1 MIDDSEPATGGF
13 SKVGTWVYTSGI
25 ASNFF
30 GGDQTRAD
38 APFAGKGV
46 SWLFSSL
53 TTTCDTDNDGI
64 ANSLDLDSDGDN
76 CPDAIEGGA
85 AFTSAN
91 ITPAGALTGTVS
103 SAAATLGIPTIANT
117 GQTIGTSQSATVQ
130 DAACPVTPT
139 ITISSPKNTTVYT
152 ANPPISGT
160 ATSGASVT
168 VSGPNGQSCVT
179 TASAAGSW
187 SCTSMTFAPGPQ
199 TVTAVAGN
207 ALGVSNTVTSSF
219 TYVQPLDS
227 DSDSVADFDDL
238 DDDND
243 GILDSAECPENLSVL
258 WNGAN
263 TVNPF
268 GYDQTNSALGGV
280 FSAPQNFT
288 AAPGLT
294 LTSAPVNNNF
304 AYTISNITSTNLA
317 QAIANNQ
324 YVEYTFST
332 QALNA
337 YLSRLYVAR
346 TVISS
351 GAYNLGVAY
360 SSDNFA
366 TSTLLVSS
374 FPMPTVAT
382 NYFIDVPD
390 IELAA
395 NKTHKIRYYFFGATG
410 TLDFDDFSVLAKRC
424 DTDGD
429 NVANFLD
436 LDSDGDGCPDA
447 IEGGAAFTTANL
459 VSSTLANGSTG
470 QNLCSTTACVGSTSA
485 TMGVPTIAG
494 TGQTNGVSQL
504 SAINGCLDADADGF
518 ADFEDLDDD
527 NDGIVDT
534 AEMACENVTNGNF
547 SATTN
552 WLFSDPGVAVRTSD
566 NLLAIAIDNDATYIA
581 SSKVLTVNNV
591 PINFRA
597 GQTYNFSF
605 DSRNANPTSTTK
617 GITFAFV
624 LIDGSNN
631 IVQTIET
638 YRTRVGQAG
647 NVPVTS
653 STFSTF
659 STSLVAG
666 GTGSYRLALTWDTN
680 EAQSGPG
687 DDIEIDNV
695 SIKYCD
701 TDGDGLANNLDL
713 DSDGD
718 GCPDALEGGA
728 AFTTAAITP
737 AGALTGTISSAT
749 ATLGIPTQAG
759 TGQTI
764 GTSQDAL
771 VQDAACPQPDSD
783 GDGITDNN
791 DLDDDNDGI
800 LDIYED
806 CSASLATS
814 EFQGTFGFTDA
825 CRASTSPVSNYV
837 FACQATATGNYSI
850 LKGSLVSGWGNPAFQ
865 IINGHTTASPSDAF
879 MWINGGDT
887 QGVFYAGSFTVTAA
901 NTYNFGA
908 WTANMIKAG
917 QNLALP
923 NVGVRVVNATT
934 SAVVSSTTSGNL
946 PEGGSW
952 QKIGSTVTLQP
963 GVYRL
968 EFYNISTSTL
978 GNDFGVDDIFV
989 TLTTCN
995 NDPDGDGI
1003 VNRLDLDTDGDGC
1016 PDALEGGA
1024 AFTTANLVST
1034 TLANGS
1040 TGQNLCSTTA
1050 CIDANGVP
1058 TLANG
1063 GQSVG
1068 TSQKAGVQDTACP
1081 QVDSDNDGIGDYA
1094 DLDDDND
1101 GILDIYENC
1110 TASLVTNESQGT
1122 FGFTTVCRPSTSTV
1136 SSNYVYACPNTADAQ
1151 YQIISGVVPANSA
1164 NSAFQLFN
1172 GHTTGTP
1179 TDAYMWVN
1187 GSTSAGIFYSGSFT
1201 VTAGGSYNYGGWVA
1215 NALKA
1220 GNNFSLPNLG
1230 FRIVNATTN
1239 AVLNTTSSG
1248 DIPEGGIWQKGQG
1261 TVILQP
1267 GVYRLEAF
1275 NNSTGAI
1282 GNDFALDDIFVTPTT
1297 CNNDIDGDGI
1307 VNRLDLD
1314 TDGDGCPDA
1323 IEGGAAFTTANLVSA
1338 TLANGS
1344 TGKNLCSTTACVD
1357 ANGVP
1362 TLANGGQNVG
1372 TSQKAGVQDA
1382 ACPQPDSDGD
1392 GFTDSADLDD
1402 DNDGIVDTA
1411 EMACENVTNG
1421 NFSATTNWLFSDPG
1435 VAVRTS
1441 DNLLAI
1447 AIDNDATYVASSK
1460 VLTVNNVP
1468 INFRAGQ
1475 TYNFSFDSRN
1485 ANPTSTTKGVT
1496 FAFVLI
1502 DGLGNIVQ
1510 TIETYRTRAG
1520 QAGNVPVTSATSAN
1534 FSKSMVAEVTGSY
1547 RLALTWDTNEAQSG
1561 PGDDIE
1567 IDNVSIKYCDTDGD
1581 GLANNLDL
1589 DSDGDGC
1596 PDALEGG
1603 ANFTNANLVS
1613 STLAGGSTGVTQNLC
1628 STTACVDANGV
1639 PTLANGG
1646 QSVGTSLNATAKDAA
1661 CFPPTIAITAPLNTT
1676 ASTNPVV
1683 SGTATPGSSVTVNGP
1698 NGQSC
1703 LTTATAAGSWTCTSL
1718 TFTPGS
1724 QTVTAVASSTAGVST
1739 PATASFTAVSATIA
1753 VSISSPRNVTM
1764 TQTNPPIVGLTAP
1777 FASVTVV
1784 TPSSYS
1790 AATNPNG
1797 RSAATASQT
1806 CIVTADAAGNWTCTS
1821 MTFAVG
1827 AQTVSAIASNTAG
1840 VSNTDVSNFTVVASC
1855 PNPTVG
1861 GTATY
1866 AGGALCS
1873 ISNVGSLT
1881 LTGQTGTVVKWQ
1893 TSVDNGANWTD
1904 ISGTFGKNYY
1914 NFVNAANGQQYRAVL
1929 NNGGSCSDAFSNPAT
1944 ISTSP
1949 TACSSATCDKS
1960 SGTVVFTTTPA
1971 VTGSNYS
1978 HVVIMT
1984 DGNGTIV
1991 KASAPGSST
2000 LTNVATGNYLVYLVS
2015 YDNTQTPLPTL
2026 TVGTNLTAVG
2036 GACVV
2041 YSSQLAVKVCP
2052 SNTFDC
2058 ANASIAGTFIAG
2070 APSSGTLTMPVTGVQ
2085 PGSVTLTVSGTGFGS
2100 SPSPFVTTLTAGQ
2113 TSVAIP
2119 IVYDGTGTGGVR
2131 SLSVSSAQF
2140 SNSCS
2145 VSVTVNAAI
2154 PCTPLTPGQVIP
2166 GTNSVLAGGATS
2178 FSYVGASSGSTVR
2191 WFVAPSSTASPN
2203 SGTGTVTPSIT
2214 FLNAGFYQIIFEETN
2229 SGLPAGCNV
2238 PSTVQST
2245 LDFRVKAQ
2253 TPICD
2258 YPGSSTVTVSPSV
2271 AAIKTGQTGSFT
2283 LVGGQPYNNVQWQII
2298 PSTGASPNSGNGAT
2312 TSTITF
2318 SQEGLY
2324 RVVYTM
2330 TNAGDLTCTPVQKVS
2345 SALIA
2350 VGLDP
2355 CAAPSPINVI
2365 EASGKDSTL
2374 VGTSATFNASGGVPN
2389 QGMIWKV
2396 FPTTGVSSVSGTG
2409 STASLTFT
2417 QAGNYVVT
2425 FIATNGS
2432 LPLGCTKPVATAG
2445 STTIKVYTGNPP
2457 YIVPVPVNVDPGKST
2472 TVCMP
2477 IADADATDSF
2487 TATICGQPS
2496 TGTATVAANST
2507 TRQLCLTYTAPAS
2520 GPASTSVCVQVCDSF
2535 GNCKQSIIPIVIN
2548 PSSNTAVTPQPPVV
2562 IVVPVV
2568 TPKNTPVQVCMPIK
2582 DPNTAD
2588 THTVSV
2594 CGNPSKGTAT
2604 ASVNN
2609 TTHELCINYTPTS
2622 GSVGQDAMCVIVCD
2636 PSGQCTT
2643 VTVPITVVDPTP
2655 PGSQTVAPK
2664 VTPVPIVT
2672 TPNTPVVVCTPIV
2685 DNTGDTHTASLCGQ
2699 PSSGTAQVGVN
2710 NVTNTLCVTYTP
2722 GSQPTSTSLCIQV
2735 CDQGG
2740 LCTTVVMP
2748 ITVLPV
2754 NQAPIVNP
2762 DVNTFVPG
2770 KPTSGNVLTNDK
2782 DPEGTK
2788 LTASTIGT
2796 PPAGFTLSP
2805 DGSYTY
2811 TAPASQT
2818 APVTVPI
2825 QVCDA
2830 ATPPACTTST
2840 LTLTP
2845 VTQPNALTNNAPI
2858 ALNDATRTTAGS
2870 SVTVN
2875 VVANDSDPDSATSVN
2890 GQLNTPTIVS
2900 QPATGTASIVNGQVV
2915 YTPPVGFTGVVSF
2928 PYSVCDKAAT
2938 PLCTTALVTVTVDPT
2953 QPSGVTNVAPVAI
2966 DDQLIT
2972 TKGTPATGTVAAND
2986 SDPNGQPLTFTKLT
3000 NPANGTVVFNANGT
3014 YTYTPAPGF
3023 TGTDNFT
3030 YQVCDSGS
3038 PVLCT
3043 TATAYMTVNDVA
3055 GLQLLPK
3062 AWLQGALFGVT
3073 EPTGVMRDD
3082 LRSKGFLP
3090 LSSPYTNFTALTPTP
3105 TLSSSA
3111 VFATTGNDAIVDWVF
3126 VELRSPTSSSTVV
3139 DSRAALIQR
3148 DGDIV
3153 ELDGVSPM
3161 VFSLASPGN
3170 YFVAVRHRNHLGVMT
3185 ATAIPLSAT
3194 GTVVDF
3200 RTPATP
3206 TYRSTTSAVNQ
3217 SQITVTQGVAL
3228 WAGNVVYD
3236 KSVIYQGTNNDVS
3249 GISVQIKGA
3258 TRPNGQLFN
3267 TTGAASYILNGYYT
3281 GDVNL
3286 DGRTIYQG
3294 TGNDVNYIYQ
3304 NVTKNHPGN
3313 VAGQNF
3319 FIIREQLP

>member
-1 MIDDSEPATGGF
+1 MNSGTVSLATSTTWVTDRSATPGYFAATGTAVYSGADDTHNVNGYVKHYASAANQAF
-13 SKVGTWVYTSGI
+13 SFPVGSGTDYR
-25 ASNFF
+25 SL
-30 GGDQTRAD
+30 
-38 APFAGKGV
+38 GV
-46 SWLFSSL
+46 SGTRSASSVIGVAWIVGDPTSTTDPTTPSAGTHATTALGTGITAVSTAGMWDWQDL
-53 TTTCDTDNDGI
+53 TNDAVGLTVTVSIPNMSSFGLASDLRLVGWNGSQWVNLSGSAGASGNTENSTLSGSMIAGI
-64 ANSLDLDSDGDN
+64 TALAVGKAPAPSDSDGD
-76 CPDAIEGGA
+76 
-85 AFTSAN
+85 
-91 ITPAGALTGTVS
+91 
-103 SAAATLGIPTIANT
+103 GIPDLA
-117 GQTIGTSQSATVQ
+117 
-130 DAACPVTPT
+130 
-139 ITISSPKNTTVYT
+139 
-152 ANPPISGT
+152 
-160 ATSGASVT
+160 
-168 VSGPNGQSCVT
+168 
-179 TASAAGSW
+179 
-187 SCTSMTFAPGPQ
+187 
-199 TVTAVAGN
+199 
-207 ALGVSNTVTSSF
+207 
-219 TYVQPLDS
+219 
-227 DSDSVADFDDL
+227 DL

-268 GYDQTNSALGGV
+268 GYDQTGSALGGV

-374 FPMPTVAT
+374 FPMPAVAT
-382 NYFIDVPD
+382 NYFINVPSIELAANKTHKIRYYFFGATGTLDFDDFSVVAKRCDTDGDNVANFLDLDSDGDGCADALEGGAAFTTANLVSSTLAGGSTGVTQNLCSTTACVGSTTATMGIPTVAGTGQTIGTSQDAFARDAACPALPDADGDGIPDVVDIDDDNDGVLDTVEGTGDVDSDGIINSLDLDSDNDGITDVRENNGLDANCDGRMDGVINSQGMPGAILRGGMVGSTTFAISYPGIANLSTDTQSANSPVSWQMDGDIGWFSYNGSFYRVGLLLGALPYRLVEYKNYPNLVTDTQASSTTMVGNYSAFTGFFVQGNTIYGISGTNMVAYSSLANLISNTSSSTTTISANASSNTLDYFDANNKIYRIVSGSLATVIAYNTLADLASDTRASQTTAGFADGANAAYTVFGTLSTPD
-390 IELAA
+390 TDGDGTPNYLDWDSDNDNCFDAREGGSKFAATNVDATGRLTGAVSTTTGIPTLAGVCGQTIGNSQNAMANGCQDADGDNVADFEDLDDDNDGILDTAECPENLSVLWNGANTVNPFGYDQTNSGLGGVFSAPQNFTAAPGLTLTSAPVNNNFAYTISNITSTNLAQAIANNQYVEYTFSTQALNAYLSRLYVARTVISSGAYNLGVAYSSDNFATSTLLVSSFPMPAVATNYFINVPSIELAA

-429 NVANFLD
+429 NVANF
-436 LDSDGDGCPDA
+436 
-447 IEGGAAFTTANL
+447 F
-459 VSSTLANGSTG
+459 
-470 QNLCSTTACVGSTSA
+470 
-485 TMGVPTIAG
+485 
-494 TGQTNGVSQL
+494 
-504 SAINGCLDADADGF
+504 
-518 ADFEDLDDD
+518 
-527 NDGIVDT
+527 
-534 AEMACENVTNGNF
+534 
-547 SATTN
+547 
-552 WLFSDPGVAVRTSD
+552 
-566 NLLAIAIDNDATYIA
+566 
-581 SSKVLTVNNV
+581 
-591 PINFRA
+591 
-597 GQTYNFSF
+597 
-605 DSRNANPTSTTK
+605 
-617 GITFAFV
+617 
-624 LIDGSNN
+624 
-631 IVQTIET
+631 
-638 YRTRVGQAG
+638 
-647 NVPVTS
+647 
-653 STFSTF
+653 
-659 STSLVAG
+659 
-666 GTGSYRLALTWDTN
+666 
-680 EAQSGPG
+680 
-687 DDIEIDNV
+687 
-695 SIKYCD
+695 
-701 TDGDGLANNLDL
+701 DL

-728 AFTTAAITP
+728 AFTTANLVSSTM
-737 AGALTGTISSAT
+737 AGGSTGESRNLGTTVGSTT
-749 ATLGIPTQAG
+749 ATMGVPAIAN

-764 GTSQDAL
+764 GTSLSAT
-771 VQDAACPQPDSD
+771 VQDAAC
-783 GDGITDNN
+783 
-791 DLDDDNDGI
+791 
-800 LDIYED
+800 
-806 CSASLATS
+806 
-814 EFQGTFGFTDA
+814 
-825 CRASTSPVSNYV
+825 
-837 FACQATATGNYSI
+837 
-850 LKGSLVSGWGNPAFQ
+850 
-865 IINGHTTASPSDAF
+865 
-879 MWINGGDT
+879 
-887 QGVFYAGSFTVTAA
+887 TV
-901 NTYNFGA
+901 
-908 WTANMIKAG
+908 
-917 QNLALP
+917 
-923 NVGVRVVNATT
+923 
-934 SAVVSSTTSGNL
+934 
-946 PEGGSW
+946 
-952 QKIGSTVTLQP
+952 
-963 GVYRL
+963 
-968 EFYNISTSTL
+968 
-978 GNDFGVDDIFV
+978 
-989 TLTTCN
+989 
-995 NDPDGDGI
+995 
-1003 VNRLDLDTDGDGC
+1003 
-1016 PDALEGGA
+1016 
-1024 AFTTANLVST
+1024 
-1034 TLANGS
+1034 
-1040 TGQNLCSTTA
+1040 
-1050 CIDANGVP
+1050 
-1058 TLANG
+1058 
-1063 GQSVG
+1063 
-1068 TSQKAGVQDTACP
+1068 
-1081 QVDSDNDGIGDYA
+1081 
-1094 DLDDDND
+1094 
-1101 GILDIYENC
+1101 
-1110 TASLVTNESQGT
+1110 
-1122 FGFTTVCRPSTSTV
+1122 
-1136 SSNYVYACPNTADAQ
+1136 
-1151 YQIISGVVPANSA
+1151 
-1164 NSAFQLFN
+1164 
-1172 GHTTGTP
+1172 
-1179 TDAYMWVN
+1179 
-1187 GSTSAGIFYSGSFT
+1187 
-1201 VTAGGSYNYGGWVA
+1201 
-1215 NALKA
+1215 
-1220 GNNFSLPNLG
+1220 
-1230 FRIVNATTN
+1230 
-1239 AVLNTTSSG
+1239 
-1248 DIPEGGIWQKGQG
+1248 
-1261 TVILQP
+1261 
-1267 GVYRLEAF
+1267 
-1275 NNSTGAI
+1275 
-1282 GNDFALDDIFVTPTT
+1282 
-1297 CNNDIDGDGI
+1297 
-1307 VNRLDLD
+1307 
-1314 TDGDGCPDA
+1314 
-1323 IEGGAAFTTANLVSA
+1323 
-1338 TLANGS
+1338 
-1344 TGKNLCSTTACVD
+1344 
-1357 ANGVP
+1357 
-1362 TLANGGQNVG
+1362 
-1372 TSQKAGVQDA
+1372 
-1382 ACPQPDSDGD
+1382 
-1392 GFTDSADLDD
+1392 
-1402 DNDGIVDTA
+1402 
-1411 EMACENVTNG
+1411 
-1421 NFSATTNWLFSDPG
+1421 
-1435 VAVRTS
+1435 
-1441 DNLLAI
+1441 
-1447 AIDNDATYVASSK
+1447 
-1460 VLTVNNVP
+1460 
-1468 INFRAGQ
+1468 
-1475 TYNFSFDSRN
+1475 
-1485 ANPTSTTKGVT
+1485 
-1496 FAFVLI
+1496 
-1502 DGLGNIVQ
+1502 
-1510 TIETYRTRAG
+1510 
-1520 QAGNVPVTSATSAN
+1520 
-1534 FSKSMVAEVTGSY
+1534 
-1547 RLALTWDTNEAQSG
+1547 
-1561 PGDDIE
+1561 
-1567 IDNVSIKYCDTDGD
+1567 
-1581 GLANNLDL
+1581 
-1589 DSDGDGC
+1589 
-1596 PDALEGG
+1596 
-1603 ANFTNANLVS
+1603 
-1613 STLAGGSTGVTQNLC
+1613 
-1628 STTACVDANGV
+1628 
-1639 PTLANGG
+1639 
-1646 QSVGTSLNATAKDAA
+1646 
-1661 CFPPTIAITAPLNTT
+1661 PTIAITAPKNITI
-1676 ASTNPVV
+1676 SNTNPPV
-1683 SGTATPGSSVTVNGP
+1683 SGTATALASVSVAGP
-1698 NGQSC
+1698 NGQTC
-1703 LTTATAAGSWTCTSL
+1703 ITTADASGNWTCTSL
-1718 TFTPGS
+1718 TFTVGS
-1724 QTVTAVASSTAGVST
+1724 QTVTAVASNTVGVST
-1739 PATASFTAVSATIA
+1739 PATASFT
-1753 VSISSPRNVTM
+1753 
-1764 TQTNPPIVGLTAP
+1764 
-1777 FASVTVV
+1777 
-1784 TPSSYS
+1784 
-1790 AATNPNG
+1790 
-1797 RSAATASQT
+1797 
-1806 CIVTADAAGNWTCTS
+1806 
-1821 MTFAVG
+1821 
-1827 AQTVSAIASNTAG
+1827 TVSL
-1840 VSNTDVSNFTVVASC
+1840 C

-1861 GTATY
+1861 GTVTY

-1893 TSVDNGANWTD
+1893 TSVNNGANWTD

-1971 VTGSNYS
+1971 MTGSNYS

-2052 SNTFDC
+2052 ANTFDC

-2070 APSSGTLTMPVTGVQ
+2070 APSSGTLTMPVTGAE

-2119 IVYDGTGTGGVR
+2119 IAYDGTGTGGVR

-2154 PCTPLTPGQVIP
+2154 PCTPLTPGQVVP

-2396 FPTTGVSSVSGTG
+2396 FPTTGVLSVSGTG
-2409 STASLTFT
+2409 STTSLTFT
-2417 QAGNYVVT
+2417 QPGNYVVT

-2445 STTIKVYTGNPP
+2445 STTIKVYTSNPP

-2655 PGSQTVAPK
+2655 PGVLPVAPK

-2740 LCTTVVMP
+2740 LCTTVVAP
-2748 ITVLPV
+2748 ITVLPVNQAPIVNPDVNTFVPGKTTTGNVLTNDKDPEGTKLTASTIGTPPAGFTLSPDGSYTYTAPASQTAPVTVPIQVCDAATPPACTTSTLTLTPVTQPNALTNNAPIALNDATRTTAGTSVTVNVVANDSDPDSATSVNGQLNTPTIVSQPATGTASIVNGQVVYTPPVGFTGVVSFPYQVCDKAATPLCTTALVTVTVDPTQPSGVTNVAPVAIDDQLITTKGTPATGTVAANDSDPNAGQTLTFTKLTNPANGTVVFNANGSYTYTPAPGYVGTDNFTYQVCDNGSPVLCTTATAYMTVNDVV

-2858 ALNDATRTTAGS
+2858 ALNDATRTTAGT

-2928 PYSVCDKAAT
+2928 PYQVCDKAAT

-3073 EPTGVMRDD
+3073 DPTGVMRDD